1 MQIRIIKNADKTD
14 KRALNKKTLYFLN
27 LIICTS
33 TIFTSDILYIYFC
46 LFILLINARISA
58 VQS

>member
-33 TIFTSDILYIYFC
+33 TIFTSDILYIYFAY
-46 LFILLINARISA
+46 LFFW
-58 VQS
+58 